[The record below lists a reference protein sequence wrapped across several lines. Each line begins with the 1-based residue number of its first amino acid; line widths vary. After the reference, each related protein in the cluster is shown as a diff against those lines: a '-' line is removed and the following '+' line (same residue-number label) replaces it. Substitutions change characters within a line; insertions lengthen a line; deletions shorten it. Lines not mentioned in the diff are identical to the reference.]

1 MNDPVAAAPV
11 PTGSRQISAAE
22 QQRFALQAAAEARL
36 GWGSIEM
43 AASSEV
49 LVGANAGSSWAYE
62 TVTSGRWKV
71 RLACVG
77 TGILTVY
84 SGPPSVLARLARPAT
99 APPDRHGPE
108 HLSTDCG
115 RVVTFTTGQAGP
127 DGLEIQATLAHA
139 EPMTGIAWRRVG

>member
-1 MNDPVAAAPV
+1 
-11 PTGSRQISAAE
+11 
-22 QQRFALQAAAEARL
+22 
-36 GWGSIEM
+36 M

-84 SGPPSVLARLARPAT
+84 SGPPSVLARPAT
-99 APPDRHGPE
+99 APPDRRGPE
-108 HLSTDCG
+108 HLSTNCG
-115 RVVTFTTGQAGP
+115 NVVTFTTGQAGP
-127 DGLEIQATLAHA
+127 DALAHA